1 MRSEG
6 EGVGW
11 SDPNEVILE
20 IEEWNA
26 RLVTEYDLNLSIKI
40 YETPIINIC
49 LNKQNLLLSAL
60 DIHHLAFVPNIQNSL
75 VSSP

>member
-26 RLVTEYDLNLSIKI
+26 RVPISDLIVGVAHFLLV
-40 YETPIINIC
+40 
-49 LNKQNLLLSAL
+49 
-60 DIHHLAFVPNIQNSL
+60 
-75 VSSP
+75 